1 MSDAVT
7 DRVFALIAE
16 YAGTSPDEITLDTSF
31 EDLGVDSLDGLTIMS
46 ELEEEFDVS
55 LPSNEVLGMT
65 MVREAVESFQKY
77 LALKAGENGI
87 TGPGDS

>member
-1 MSDAVT
+1 MSDSVT

-16 YAGTSPDEITLDTSF
+16 YAGTSPEDIDLDTSF

-55 LPSNEVLGMT
+55 LPSEEVLGMT
-65 MVREAVESFQKY
+65 MVREAVESFQKH
-77 LALKAGENGI
+77 LALKSGQNG
-87 TGPGDS
+87 TSGSGVL